1 MNHILHQTFKIYF
14 DDIIKKYETL
24 TDDPPIQTY
33 ITTELRRITFKVK
46 TGYNLETMKLLVST
60 KRNN

>member
-46 TGYNLETMKLLVST
+46 TGYNLETMKLLVSK

>member
-24 TDDPPIQTY
+24 TDDPPIQIY
-33 ITTELRRITFKVK
+33 ITTELRRIT
-46 TGYNLETMKLLVST
+46 LKLKLDIIL
-60 KRNN
+60 KL